1 MSDPTKPVFYD
12 PSIDRKKRLVDAAL
26 TANTASVPLPSI
38 LEVSESG
45 TCNRVCAFCPRSA
58 PDYDDRK
65 EFITLELLDKL
76 TRQAADVG
84 FEGVFIFSGFSEP
97 MIDKGIYE
105 RIALVR
111 KNLPGTRI
119 DMVTNGD
126 PLTPKNLPKVFDA
139 GLNTLLISV
148 YDGPED
154 AERLRK
160 LCTTA
165 GFVEGQ
171 DFVIRDRWLPPE
183 QDFGITISNRGGM
196 LENAKHARPALN
208 EPLKTVCNYP
218 AYQFFM
224 DYNGDVLL
232 CAHDWGKKMIIGNL
246 NNKDFMELWTA
257 RSIMLARKR
266 LLNAD
271 RAFGPCKV
279 CDVHGNL
286 IGKESAAVWR
296 DYFTADEQE
305 KKHREK

>member
-1 MSDPTKPVFYD
+1 MTEQTKPVYYD
-12 PSIDRKKRLVDAAL
+12 PSIDRKRKLVDAAVAIDGAL
-26 TANTASVPLPSI
+26 MPLPSI

-45 TCNRVCAFCPRSA
+45 TCNRVCGFCPRSA

-65 EFITLELLDKL
+65 EFIKLELLDKL
-76 TRQAADVG
+76 TSQATAAG

-97 MIDKGIYE
+97 MIDKGIFE

-126 PLTPKNLPKVFDA
+126 PLTPINLPKVFEA

-154 AERLRK
+154 AQRLRG
-160 LCTTA
+160 LCADA
-165 GFVEGQ
+165 GLKEGEH
-171 DFVIRDRWLPPE
+171 FVIRDRWLPPE

-196 LENAKHARPALN
+196 LENAEHSRPALK

-218 AYQFFM
+218 TYQFFM

-232 CAHDWGKKMIIGNL
+232 CAHDWGKKQIVGNL
-246 NNKDFMELWTA
+246 NDMDFMELWTA
-257 RSIMLARKR
+257 RSIMMARKR
-266 LLNAD
+266 LLNGD
-271 RAFGPCKV
+271 RNFGPCKV

-286 IGKESAAVWR
+286 IGGGSADAWR
-296 DYFTADEQE
+296 RYFAATAQG
-305 KKHREK
+305 